1 MSGPDLKIG
10 SREVIQAVAD
20 KLAQIGAA
28 QAPIYAAAATGR
40 IALVCISTQGTPW
53 PAETIARLTRPAVV
67 VLGGDPGFG
76 EPAFGPGRWRCAGKL
91 KGWATAAVVH
101 GAGGEPEHYRG
112 AVAMAEL
119 VERLVLVETT
129 SGLVDAWGAF
139 LSPLPRI
146 GYRPPNGGVHPVRP
160 AVVH

>member
-1 MSGPDLKIG
+1 MSGPDLRVS

-28 QAPIYAAAATGR
+28 QAPIYAAATAGR
-40 IALVCISTQGTPW
+40 IALVCITTPSTPW

-76 EPAFGPGRWRCAGKL
+76 EPTFGPGRWRCAGKL
-91 KGWATAAVVH
+91 KGWAAAAVVH
-101 GAGGEPEHYRG
+101 GASGEPEHYRG

-129 SGLVDAWGAF
+129 SRLVDAWGAF
-139 LSPLPRI
+139 LAPLPRI
-146 GYRPPNGGVHPVRP
+146 GYRPPGGGVHPVRP